1 MVEIRASKPGRKCK
15 IPKER
20 WPEIVER
27 VSRETNAESI
37 AEVAKAE
44 GVARQTIKA
53 ILVQSGVTIVPYK
66 AAQSRKENENDDKQ

>member
-1 MVEIRASKPGRKCK
+1 MVEIRARKPGRKFK

-27 VSRETNAESI
+27 VLRETNAESI
-37 AEVAKAE
+37 AEVAKTE
-44 GVARQTIKA
+44 GVARQTIKR

-66 AAQSRKENENDDKQ
+66 AAQSRKKNEYENNQ